1 MEGNVT
7 RLAST
12 GSQSWID
19 DYLSY
24 LTTGG
29 CCNYDNATLK
39 PCGLLT
45 GKKFKTISSRFFKAG
60 EMIALHFIHDKLM
73 HNSKGVDM
81 NDDFH

>member
-45 GKKFKTISSRFFKAG
+45 GKKFITIS
-60 EMIALHFIHDKLM
+60 
-73 HNSKGVDM
+73 
-81 NDDFH
+81 

>member
-45 GKKFKTISSRFFKAG
+45 GKKFKNNNFIEVFKAG
-60 EMIALHFIHDKLM
+60 EIIACISFTTNLCTIVSDLT
-73 HNSKGVDM
+73 
-81 NDDFH
+81 